1 MKVQLGKNLKHK
13 GADLNEL
20 DIPLEDLTGADLID
34 VEQQI
39 FKSGKVALMPDY
51 AKVYLIRVAA
61 RAARIPVE
69 VLEQL
74 SARDFTN
81 VTNKVQNFLMGS
93 DSGIVEMEETG
104 KTPEPDQV
112 TSYAALP
119 SD

>member
-1 MKVQLGKNLKHK
+1 MKVQLGKSLRHK
-13 GADLNEL
+13 GEELNEL

-34 VEQQI
+34 VEQQMVRA
-39 FKSGKVALMPDY
+39 GKVVVVEESS
-51 AKVYLIRVAA
+51 KVYLIRVAA

-74 SARDFTN
+74 SARDFTR
-81 VTNKVQNFLMGS
+81 VTNRVQNFLMGL

-104 KTPEPDQV
+104 KTPEPDPV